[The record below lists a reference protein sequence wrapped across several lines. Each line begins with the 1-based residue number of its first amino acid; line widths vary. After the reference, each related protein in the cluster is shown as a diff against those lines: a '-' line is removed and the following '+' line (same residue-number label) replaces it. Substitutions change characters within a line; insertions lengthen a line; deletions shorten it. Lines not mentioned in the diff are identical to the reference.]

1 MTNIESSLSPSA
13 VADLQDREGSL
24 VGKIASE
31 IAGRIVNGDLKPGDD
46 LNSVE
51 LATRFGTSRTP
62 VREALMLLEKEGLVE
77 IPPRRRPRVAHV
89 TFQEIE
95 ELYQIRALLNGMMI
109 ELFVAHADEAGL
121 AEAHAALERMQAAA
135 TADETDVFIDERVR
149 LHAVWAD
156 RCGNQT
162 LKKTLAAWR
171 ARISLRR
178 LGLLQGLVAA
188 SEPGPRADPL
198 HDPERPGRHSRNP
211 LERPTAALGR
221 RLDFQSRIRDAF
233 ASKCRHI

>member
-1 MTNIESSLSPSA
+1 MTNIESSLSASA
-13 VADLQDREGSL
+13 VVDLQDREGSL
-24 VGKIASE
+24 VGNIANEIAS
-31 IAGRIVNGDLKPGDD
+31 GIVNGDLKPGDD

-109 ELFVAHADEAGL
+109 ELFVTHADEAGL
-121 AEAHAALERMQAAA
+121 AEAHTVLERMQAAA
-135 TADETDVFIDERVR
+135 AAEETDLFIEERVQ

-178 LGLLQGLVAA
+178 LGIRRPEQIERSLL
-188 SEPGPRADPL
+188 D
-198 HDPERPGRHSRNP
+198 H
-211 LERPTAALGR
+211 R
-221 RLDFQSRIRDAF
+221 RLVMACDDRDSNLARELIRSMTLSGLDAIRETRW
-233 ASKCRHI
+233 SDQLPR